1 MGTPG
6 EMVSPDRYIEVRYED
21 LVTELRAT
29 LEQICEFLEL
39 RYDSAMLDYPND
51 TTYST
56 PSPSSIGQWRRKL
69 TPNAIRLAEA
79 HIGEKLT
86 ELGYEL
92 SGHEPMPIT
101 PARQK
106 IFSPGLSVSPHVPP
120 ELAVNLA
127 CRCRLRD
134 SPVRPA
140 LLSRL
145 DSKPNEQTRKAISEI
160 KAY

>member
-1 MGTPG
+1 MRK
-6 EMVSPDRYIEVRYED
+6 MVSPDRYIEIRYED
-21 LVTELRAT
+21 LVTEPRAT

-39 RYDSAMLDYPND
+39 PYDSAMLDYPND

-69 TPNAIRLAEA
+69 TPDAIRLAEA

-86 ELGYEL
+86 MLRLRAQWPQAHDDYTGDAEKALA
-92 SGHEPMPIT
+92 T
-101 PARQK
+101 
-106 IFSPGLSVSPHVPP
+106 GLSVSPHVPP
-120 ELAVNLA
+120 EALWNLA
-127 CRCRLRD
+127 PRCRLRD

-140 LLSRL
+140 LLSSL
-145 DSKPNEQTRKAISEI
+145 DSKPNTQNRKAISEI